1 MLFRVPIVFRREILI
16 RRQNV
21 RSLDPSPLRFLIP
34 PSFAPVRNPVSSGN
48 VRLPAGKRRPLALL
62 PPPPRSAGCGHCL
75 RATPRRKEPPSGAV
89 ERPPSFPAGK
99 GGPIPFDRSRQRKE
113 PIRTRPPERR
123 TRPIC
128 PERIPAGGRTDRRQT
143 AFARIR
149 RTFDTGTSPRNEDP
163 AGKTRKDKTQ
173 KKAVRFANGLMSLA
187 DRPYSEFT

>member
-99 GGPIPFDRSRQRKE
+99 GGPIPFDRSRQRKD
-113 PIRTRPPERR
+113 PIRTRPPRNAAPERYAPNASPPAGEPTGGKPLSR
-123 TRPIC
+123 ESVALSTPARHRKTKTRPGKH
-128 PERIPAGGRTDRRQT
+128 ERT
-143 AFARIR
+143 
-149 RTFDTGTSPRNEDP
+149 
-163 AGKTRKDKTQ
+163 KY
-173 KKAVRFANGLMSLA
+173 KKSRSLCE
-187 DRPYSEFT
+187 RPYVSCG